1 MARVKAATARQSKA
15 TMQNACFWLAMRPE
29 LTDLTVAVDLVKVLF
44 DMTDDEVA
52 KRIAT
57 VKQMVR

>member
-1 MARVKAATARQSKA
+1 MARPKAAAPRHTKA

-29 LTDLTVAVDLVKVLF
+29 GTDLSVAVDLVKFLF
-44 DMTDDEVA
+44 DMSGDEVA

-57 VKQMVR
+57 VKQMAR

>member
-1 MARVKAATARQSKA
+1 MARVKASGPRQQKA
-15 TMQNACFWLAMRPE
+15 TMQNACFWLAMRPDG
-29 LTDLTVAVDLVKVLF
+29 TDLAVAIDLVKVLF
-44 DMTDDEVA
+44 DMSGDEVA

>member
-1 MARVKAATARQSKA
+1 MGRPKAAAPRQSKA

-29 LTDLTVAVDLVKVLF
+29 GTDLSVAVDLVKVLF
-44 DMTDDEVA
+44 DMSGDEVE